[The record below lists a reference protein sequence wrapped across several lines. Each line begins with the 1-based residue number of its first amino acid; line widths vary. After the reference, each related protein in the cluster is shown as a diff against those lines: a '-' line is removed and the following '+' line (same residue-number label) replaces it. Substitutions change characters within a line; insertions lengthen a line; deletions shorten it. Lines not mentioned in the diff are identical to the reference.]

1 MPDFVGALARLPLPG
16 LVRCRVPDDL
26 EPISD
31 VGREDDPRDAGTS
44 RDAIES
50 LWGKFCALYRAGV
63 HPGMQL
69 CVRRH
74 GAVAIDRSIGHA
86 RGNAPGESG
95 DGDLVPMTTRTPV
108 NLFSAAKA
116 ITAMVIHKLDEQRV
130 IHLDDRV
137 SEFVPGFGRHGKDRI
152 TIRHLVSH
160 KAGIPNLPPE
170 AFDLELLEQPERLL
184 EILCEMR
191 PRSRPGRLLAYHA
204 VSSGFVLAEVV
215 RRATGQ
221 SLREVLAKQIREP
234 LGLEWL
240 HYGVDAKDVPRVAQN
255 ALTGPPVLPPISTL
269 LRGAIGVEMAEA
281 VRLSND
287 PRFLTAIIPSANV
300 LSTARDVAAFYQ
312 CLLNG
317 GELDGVRVF
326 GPRTVEHAI
335 DEQTGFELDLTLML
349 PISYSM
355 GFMLGSPYLSLYG
368 WNHPH
373 AFGHLGL
380 TNIFSWADPERDLV
394 VAVLTTGKPVISL
407 HALRLIQL
415 VSGLHAT
422 FPPVRRRGRSPEPTR
437 SS

>member
-1 MPDFVGALARLPLPG
+1 MPDLVGALARLPLPG
-16 LVRCRVPDDL
+16 VAHCRIPDDL
-26 EPISD
+26 EPIID
-31 VGREDDPRDAGTS
+31 IGEEDDPRDAGTS
-44 RDAIES
+44 GEAIAA
-50 LWGKFCALYRAGV
+50 LWQRFCALYRAGM

-86 RGNAPGESG
+86 RGNAPGEG
-95 DGDLVPMTTRTPV
+95 ANVDLVAMTTHTPV
-108 NLFSAAKA
+108 NVFSAAKA

-137 SEFVPGFGRHGKDRI
+137 SEYVPDFGRHGKDRI

-170 AFDLELLEQPERLL
+170 AFDLDLLQHPERVL
-184 EILCEMR
+184 EIMYDMQ
-191 PRSRPGRLLAYHA
+191 PRSRPGLLLAYHA

-240 HYGVDAKDVPRVAQN
+240 HYGVEARDVHRVAQN

-269 LRGAIGVEMAEA
+269 LRGAIGVELADA

-300 LSTARDVAAFYQ
+300 ISTARDVAAFYQ

-326 GPRTVEHAI
+326 GSRTVQHAV
-335 DEQTGFELDLTLML
+335 DEQTGLEIDLTLLL
-349 PISYSM
+349 PIAYSA
-355 GFMLGSPYLSLYG
+355 GFMLGSRYLSLYG
-368 WNHPH
+368 WNHPQ

-380 TNIFSWADPERDLV
+380 TNVFSWADPERDLV
-394 VAVLTTGKPVISL
+394 VAILTTGKPVISL
-407 HALRLIQL
+407 HALRMVQFF
-415 VSGLHAT
+415 SALHDT
-422 FPPVRRRGRSPEPTR
+422 FPPVSRRLR
-437 SS
+437 

>member
-1 MPDFVGALARLPLPG
+1 MPDLVGALARLPLPG
-16 LVRCRVPDDL
+16 IAHCRVPADL

-31 VGREDDPRDAGTS
+31 VGEEADPRDAGTS
-44 RDAIES
+44 GEAIES
-50 LWGKFCALYRAGV
+50 LWQRFCALYRAGV

-74 GAVAIDRSIGHA
+74 GVVAIDRSIGHA
-86 RGNAPGESG
+86 RGNAPGEGASSER
-95 DGDLVPMTTRTPV
+95 VVMTTRTPV

-130 IHLDDRV
+130 SHLDDRV
-137 SEFVPGFGRHGKDRI
+137 CEYVPGFERDGKDRI

-160 KAGIPNLPPE
+160 KAGIPNLPPG
-170 AFDLELLEQPERLL
+170 AFDLDLLQQPELLL
-184 EILCEMR
+184 ELLCEMR
-191 PRSRPGRLLAYHA
+191 PRSRPGQLLAYHA
-204 VSSGFVLAEVV
+204 VSSGFVLAELVQ
-215 RRATGQ
+215 RATGQ

-240 HYGVDAKDVPRVAQN
+240 HYGVEPKDVPRVAQN

-269 LRGAIGVEMAEA
+269 LRGAIGVDMAEA

-300 LSTARDVAAFYQ
+300 ISTARDVSAFYQ

-317 GELDGVRVF
+317 GELDGTRVF
-326 GPRTVEHAI
+326 EARTVHHAV
-335 DEQTGFELDLTLML
+335 DEQTGLEIDLTLML
-349 PISYSM
+349 PIAYSM

-368 WNHPH
+368 WNHPE

-380 TNIFSWADPERDLV
+380 SNVFTWADPERDLV
-394 VAVLTTGKPVISL
+394 VALLTTGKPVISL
-407 HALRLIQL
+407 HALRLVQL
-415 VSGLHAT
+415 LSTLHDA
-422 FPPVRRRGRSPEPTR
+422 FPPVSGRRR
-437 SS
+437 